1 MAKKVDVTALKFNQA
16 SIVVLTLLGFILNQP
31 YLVLLVGLVLA
42 IGTIFPGAG
51 LFKLV
56 YSTLLRPLNLLKAR
70 VIDDD
75 PAPHL
80 FAQGVG
86 ALFLLGSSSVLLL
99 FNNPGLGWLLAWV
112 VIILAAVNLFF
123 GFCAGCFVYYQLD
136 RFGLMPKA
144 GKRSAGHG

>member
-1 MAKKVDVTALKFNQA
+1 MAKKVDLTTIKFNQA
-16 SIVVLTLLGFILNQP
+16 AIVTITLLGFLFDQP
-31 YLVLLVGLVLA
+31 YLVLLVALVLA
-42 IGTIFPGAG
+42 VGTILPGVA

-56 YSTLLRPLNLLKAR
+56 YLKVLKPAGLLKPN

-75 PAPHL
+75 PAPHQ

-86 ALFLLGSSSVLLL
+86 ASFLLASSLALLIWEATV
-99 FNNPGLGWLLAWV
+99 LGWTLAWV
-112 VIILAAVNLFF
+112 VIVLAAINLVF

-144 GKRSAGHG
+144 ERG